1 MVSRIM
7 FLVFALSFIS
17 FGSGYWFKRAPDP
30 FKEVM
35 GCFKI
40 ALDNSRKELQKGN
53 IGDAICYYKVR
64 LSIKCAEG
72 RGGEKIDKGNTRLL
86 NTGISLL

>member
-7 FLVFALSFIS
+7 FLVFALSLIS
-17 FGSGYWFKRAPDP
+17 FGSGYLVKRTPDT

-40 ALDNSRKELQKGN
+40 ALENSQKELQKGN
-53 IGDAICYYKVR
+53 TGDAICYYKVR
-64 LSIKCAEG
+64 LSI
-72 RGGEKIDKGNTRLL
+72 
-86 NTGISLL
+86 

>member
-7 FLVFALSFIS
+7 FLVFALSFMIIS
-17 FGSGYWFKRAPDP
+17 FGSGYLVKRAPDP

-40 ALDNSRKELQKGN
+40 ALQNSQKELQKGN

-64 LSIKCAEG
+64 LSI
-72 RGGEKIDKGNTRLL
+72 
-86 NTGISLL
+86 